1 ALASAKPAI
10 AGNRAVTTGLRSV
23 GAPSHASSSRDS
35 NPASDG
41 ARAKL
46 DSLQMSAG
54 AASWAFTEDDYASI
68 TEALQRFLFDSNARC
83 ALLVDRNGQLVATV
97 GEQPDFDPTAFATLT
112 AADFSANDQLAR
124 LIGETD
130 FSTLFHQGERE
141 SMYLADV
148 ARRVIL
154 VVLFDNRTTLGLVR
168 LKLKHVV
175 EELTGLVQAVF
186 ARPRHGEEPAT
197 NPFAGANDEI
207 DRLFQ

>member
-1 ALASAKPAI
+1 MP
-10 AGNRAVTTGLRSV
+10 V
-23 GAPSHASSSRDS
+23 
-35 NPASDG
+35 
-41 ARAKL
+41 
-46 DSLQMSAG
+46 G
-54 AASWAFTEDDYASI
+54 AASWSFTEDDFGAI
-68 TEALQRFLFDSNARC
+68 TQSLQRFLTETNARC

-97 GEQPDFDPTAFATLT
+97 GEQPNFDATAFATLT
-112 AADFSANDQLAR
+112 AADFSANDQLAK

-168 LKLKHVV
+168 LKVK
-175 EELTGLVQAVF
+175 QAVDELRAIF
-186 ARPRHGEEPAT
+186 EKVFSRP
-197 NPFAGANDEI
+197 AGGQGQSGLLSGADDEI